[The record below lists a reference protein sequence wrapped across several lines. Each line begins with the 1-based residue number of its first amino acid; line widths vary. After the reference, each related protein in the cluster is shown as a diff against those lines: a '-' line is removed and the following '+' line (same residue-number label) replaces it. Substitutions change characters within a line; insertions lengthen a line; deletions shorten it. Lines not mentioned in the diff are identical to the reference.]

1 MSLPDLKRSVSVI
14 DVMITKRIGLN
25 FYRCLADINIVV
37 KKANLSRG
45 WDAKPSA
52 R

>member
-1 MSLPDLKRSVSVI
+1 MEKGLIIKSAKG
-14 DVMITKRIGLN
+14 MGLN
-25 FYRCLADINIVV
+25 FYRCLADISIVV
-37 KKANLSRG
+37 KKANLSRE